1 MLGSNTLRSL
11 RSNVAGEWQRI
22 RGYDWLKWAAGVGD
36 YCVRGIMAG
45 LSAKELRAIL
55 RGDAPTERPN
65 PRYRAQVKSFMLHIR
80 PKYYQRGST
89 WFTHTWRLG
98 WFATYFFVVE
108 TITGLILM
116 LFYAPTPERAYGDM
130 LHILSNVPYGKFMR
144 DMHRLGAEGMVAV
157 VILHMVRVYFTGS
170 YKKERAFTWFTGVIL
185 LLVTLFLSFSGYL
198 LPWDQL
204 AYWAVTIGTSMADA
218 APLVGKQVNL
228 LLRGAV
234 DIWAGGLLRFY
245 LLHIFLL
252 PLLAI
257 IFISVHYYKVSRE
270 HSISLPAVV
279 EEGDMSPEEKRYH
292 EERIDL
298 IPNLLIHE
306 LMLTSVATF
315 LMVAAVGTFFAAPL
329 EQHAD
334 QQATPLH
341 TEAPWYF
348 LWLQGMLKLGSKQL
362 FGIVLPTL
370 IFVLLFVVPWIDRN
384 PHRLAKR
391 RPVAIGIG
399 ILACV
404 IMLVLTYMG
413 TPRYGIETPPAQDI
427 LSHFAPQTHPGPLRE
442 LPWDEIHAAQT
453 PAKATDTRRL
463 RTYFVSYPPGMDA
476 DPQYAD
482 KDKYVFLPSID
493 THDPAFIAALPPD
506 LADEPDSAF
515 LHLLTEFKAD
525 VEKQPKLVQQAN
537 GMTPKAV
544 VTVEYIQPA
553 LKWIKMAIYWD
564 ELELDREKD
573 LTFMIDFVDYELKPD
588 GSLVLDDKGQPKPMA
603 PDKSKKVV
611 YDLEYDAEG
620 RILRSPR
627 PYIKDAEGEIVY
639 FESNGTLEVTNHKG
653 EKVMLNLGQAKPNIK
668 PSKQEEY
675 LALHRDSQYHH

>member
-22 RGYDWLKWAAGVGD
+22 RKYNWLRWLAGVGD

-45 LSAKELRAIL
+45 LSAAELRAIL

-65 PRYRAQVKSFMLHIR
+65 PRYRAQVKSFVLHIR

-130 LHILSNVPYGKFMR
+130 LYILSNVPYGKFMR

-252 PLLAI
+252 PLVAI
-257 IFISVHYYKVSRE
+257 VFISVHYYKVSRE

-279 EEGDMSPEEKRYH
+279 EEGDMSPEEKRHH

-298 IPNLLIHE
+298 IPNLIIHE

-315 LMVAAVGTFFAAPL
+315 LMVAAVATFFAAPL

-384 PHRLAKR
+384 PNRLAKR

-399 ILACV
+399 VFASV

-413 TPRYGIETPPAQDI
+413 TPSYGIETPPAQDI
-427 LSHFAPQTHPGPLRE
+427 LSVFAPQTHPGPVRE
-442 LPWDEIHAAQT
+442 LPWGELHAAQT
-453 PAKATDTRRL
+453 AVDASDTRRM
-463 RTYFVSYPPGMDA
+463 RTYFVSYPPGMDT
-476 DPQYAD
+476 DKQYAD
-482 KDKYVFLPSID
+482 RDKFVFIKGID
-493 THDPAFIAALPPD
+493 THDPAFAAALPPD
-506 LADEPDSAF
+506 LAAEPDSEF
-515 LHLLTEFKAD
+515 LSLLTEFKAE
-525 VEKQPKLVQQAN
+525 VEKQPKLLLRADGTTPRAV
-537 GMTPKAV
+537 MTI
-544 VTVEYIQPA
+544 EYIQPE

-573 LTFMIDFVDYELKPD
+573 LTYKIAFEDFELKPD
-588 GSLVLDDKGQPKPMA
+588 GSLFKDTSGKPKA
-603 PDKSKKVV
+603 LEPDKSKKVV
-611 YDLEYDAEG
+611 YDLEYAPDG
-620 RILRSPR
+620 TILKSPR
-627 PYIKDAEGEIVY
+627 PYLKDADGNPIY
-639 FESNGTLEVTNHKG
+639 FAADGTLVVTNNLG
-653 EKVMLNLGQAKPNIK
+653 EKKTIKLADAKPNIK
-668 PSKQEEY
+668 SSKQEEF
-675 LALHRDSQYHH
+675 LAVHRDSQYH